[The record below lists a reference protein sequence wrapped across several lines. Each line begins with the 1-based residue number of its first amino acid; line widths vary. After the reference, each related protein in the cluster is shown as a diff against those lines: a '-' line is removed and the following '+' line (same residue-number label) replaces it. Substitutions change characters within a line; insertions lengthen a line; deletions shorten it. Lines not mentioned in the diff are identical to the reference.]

1 MRSFRLWSSISR
13 RIFFS
18 MVAVAF
24 FISAAA
30 YMVFVDVYEGTFDR
44 AIMENNNAWKNCLS
58 STYAVVNSARTA
70 DELSAAIE
78 NFLEDNPY
86 VDGVW
91 HYDARGQL
99 AGSWERTK
107 PDETQKVPVGTEGK
121 QESPRGESLDQQL
134 TIPLDAQLG
143 GTLRISLSV
152 DRGRRALADVEW
164 SLVLG
169 AFIILLAGYALFYL
183 IVSNFLRKPIRQ
195 LLQVSTAFA
204 NNAGDLRGRIEIDSD
219 DELGI
224 LAKTLNNIFTTIG
237 NIIGMIRNTADKVNF
252 SAQSLSAS
260 TEQMNS
266 ITEETSLT
274 VQNIA
279 KSTDLQA
286 HMVEDMIKEIR
297 NMERSVKQVANSAEL
312 AASAAT
318 NASETATRG
327 GDSANEAVQKIN
339 KIYEVINDSA
349 EIIRHLG
356 ERSNQIGE
364 IVDVITD
371 IADQTNLLALNAAIE
386 AARAGEAGSGFAVV
400 ADEVRKLAEG
410 SAKAADEIALLIKQT
425 QDDTNTAV
433 KSIEL
438 GSKEVTEGKDV
449 ITRTGQSLD
458 EIVEVLRSSS
468 DMARR
473 ISAATKELSRGMKN
487 VTTSIDEIST
497 SAEKNASAT
506 QETAASMEQM
516 TSSMEDVASS
526 AQKLSDMAIQLREH
540 VNRFKVID
548 AEEEKNMAVAMAD
561 RE

>member
-1 MRSFRLWSSISR
+1 MRLLGFWNSISR
-13 RIFFS
+13 KVFLS

-24 FISAAA
+24 IISTAAFLLFIVTGENAI
-30 YMVFVDVYEGTFDR
+30 DR
-44 AIMENNNAWKNCLS
+44 ALMDRDNSWRACISRTLTAVKTG
-58 STYAVVNSARTA
+58 STQE
-70 DELSAAIE
+70 ELNGEMQELLGEYPCIQCVE
-78 NFLEDNPY
+78 LL
-86 VDGVW
+86 
-91 HYDARGQL
+91 DAHGQTI
-99 AGSWERTK
+99 SIWEREAGNRTESE
-107 PDETQKVPVGTEGK
+107 DGAPVAVIEQTAVT
-121 QESPRGESLDQQL
+121 L
-134 TIPLDAQLG
+134 TIPIPGEEGNILNVSFRVVGGREQLAN
-143 GTLRISLSV
+143 LKWNL
-152 DRGRRALADVEW
+152 ALGICFI
-164 SLVLG
+164 LV
-169 AFIILLAGYALFYL
+169 IGYCLFYL
-183 IVSNFLRKPIRQ
+183 LVTRILRTPVRQ
-195 LLQVSTAFA
+195 LIDVSTSFA
-204 NNAGDLRGRIEIDSD
+204 ANAGDLTGRIEIDSR
-219 DELGI
+219 DEFGKLSG
-224 LAKTLNNIFTTIG
+224 TLNKIFTTIG
-237 NIIGMIRNTADKVNF
+237 GIIGMIRSTADKVNF

-279 KSTDLQA
+279 KSTDMQA
-286 HMVEDMIKEIR
+286 HKVEEMIKEIR

-318 NASETATRG
+318 NASETATKG
-327 GDSANEAVQKIN
+327 GDSAAEAVEKIN
-339 KIYEVINDSA
+339 KIYEVINESA
-349 EIIRHLG
+349 QIIRHLG

-425 QDDTNTAV
+425 QDDTRTAV
-433 KSIEL
+433 SSIEL
-438 GSKEVTEGKDV
+438 GSKEVTEGKEV

-458 EIVEVLRSSS
+458 EIVEVLTSSS

-497 SAEKNASAT
+497 SAEKNASST

-540 VNRFKVID
+540 VNRFKLLD
-548 AEEEKNMAVAMAD
+548 ESAQEAEMEKAVPG
-561 RE
+561 E

>member
-1 MRSFRLWSSISR
+1 MRMFRLWNSISR
-13 RIFFS
+13 KIFIS
-18 MVAVAF
+18 MIAVAF

-30 YMVFVDVYEGTFDR
+30 YLVFVNVYEGAFDR
-44 AIMENNNAWKNCLS
+44 AIVENNNAWKDCLS
-58 STYAVVNSARTA
+58 VTLAAVGGAGTPEELYAS
-70 DELSAAIE
+70 IE
-78 NFLEDNPY
+78 GLLEEKPCI
-86 VDGVW
+86 DGIR
-91 HYDARGQL
+91 HFDDQGRL
-99 AGSWERTK
+99 AGSWGYEESE
-107 PDETQKVPVGTEGK
+107 DAQIGQAGK
-121 QESPRGESLDQQL
+121 AQAPEDGSLAQQL
-134 TIPLDAQLG
+134 TIPLGTDLG
-143 GTLRISLSV
+143 GTLRIEIQV
-152 DRGRRALADVEW
+152 DRGRRALADIEW
-164 SLVLG
+164 SLVLS
-169 AFIILLAGYALFYL
+169 AFAILLVGYVLFYL
-183 IVSNFLRKPIRQ
+183 VVSNFLRNPIRQ
-195 LLQVSTAFA
+195 LLQVSTSFA
-204 NNAGDLRGRIEIDSD
+204 NDAGDLRGRIEIDSD
-219 DELGI
+219 DELGV
-224 LAKTLNNIFTTIG
+224 LARTLNNIFTTIG

-286 HMVEDMIKEIR
+286 HKVEDMIKEIR

-327 GDSANEAVQKIN
+327 GDSANEAVDKIN

-425 QDDTNTAV
+425 QDDTRTAV

-438 GSKEVTEGKDV
+438 GSKEVTEGKEV

-526 AQKLSDMAIQLREH
+526 AQKLSDMAIQLREN

-548 AEEEKNMAVAMAD
+548 GEDETNTAMAIAG

>member
-1 MRSFRLWSSISR
+1 MRSFRLLSSISR
-13 RIFFS
+13 KIFIS
-18 MVAVAF
+18 MVALAF

-30 YMVFVDVYEGTFDR
+30 YLVFANVYKGTFDR
-44 AIMENNNAWKNCLS
+44 AIEENNSEWKSFLS
-58 STYAVVNSARTA
+58 VTFAAVNGAGTTE
-70 DELSAAIE
+70 ELNAAIE
-78 NFLEDNPY
+78 GLLEAHPCI
-86 VDGVW
+86 DGVW
-91 HYDARGQL
+91 YFDAQGRL
-99 AGSWERTK
+99 AGSWRHEESEDAQTGPAGK
-107 PDETQKVPVGTEGK
+107 EQTTDGTPLK
-121 QESPRGESLDQQL
+121 QQL
-134 TIPLDAQLG
+134 TIPLSIEQG
-143 GTLRISLSV
+143 GTLRIAMQV
-152 DRGRRALADVEW
+152 DGGRRALADIEW
-164 SLVLG
+164 SLVLSS
-169 AFIILLAGYALFYL
+169 FVILLFGYALFYL
-183 IVSNFLRKPIRQ
+183 VVSNLLKKPIRQ
-195 LLQVSTAFA
+195 LLQASTSFA

-219 DELGI
+219 DEFGI
-224 LAKTLNNIFTTIG
+224 LARTLNNIFTTIG
-237 NIIGMIRNTADKVNF
+237 SIIGMIRNTADKVNF

-286 HMVEDMIKEIR
+286 HKVEEMIKEIR

-318 NASETATRG
+318 NASETATKG
-327 GDSANEAVQKIN
+327 GDSVTESVEKIN
-339 KIYEVINDSA
+339 KIYEVINESA

-425 QDDTNTAV
+425 QDDTRTAV

-438 GSKEVTEGKDV
+438 GSKEVTEGKEV

-458 EIVEVLRSSS
+458 EIVEVLRSSG

-526 AQKLSDMAIQLREH
+526 AQKLSDMAIQLREN
-540 VNRFKVID
+540 VNRFKVVD
-548 AEEEKNMAVAMAD
+548 HEDEASTVVAIAG

>member
-13 RIFFS
+13 KVFFS

-24 FISAAA
+24 VISATA
-30 YMVFVDVYEGTFDR
+30 YLVFVKVYEGTFDR
-44 AIMENNNAWKNCLS
+44 AIVENNNAWKKCLS
-58 STYAVVNSARTA
+58 TTLTAVNGVETPEDMN
-70 DELSAAIE
+70 DAIE
-78 NFLEDNPY
+78 GLLVEVPCIDNVMY
-86 VDGVW
+86 F
-91 HYDARGQL
+91 DAQGL
-99 AGSWERTK
+99 LVGSWGRDDFEVARVEPAGEEVA
-107 PDETQKVPVGTEGK
+107 PDNEGMV
-121 QESPRGESLDQQL
+121 QQL
-134 TIPLDAQLG
+134 TIPLVNEQG
-143 GTLRISLSV
+143 GTIRIDIRI
-152 DRGRRALADVEW
+152 DRGRRALADIEW
-164 SLVLG
+164 SLILS
-169 AFIILLAGYALFYL
+169 AFTILIAGYAFFYL
-183 IVSNFLRKPIRQ
+183 IVSHFLRKPIRQ
-195 LLQVSTAFA
+195 LLQVSTSFA
-204 NNAGDLRGRIEIDSD
+204 NDAGDLRGRIEIDSD

-224 LAKTLNNIFTTIG
+224 LARTLNNIFSTIG

-279 KSTDLQA
+279 KSTDMQA
-286 HMVEDMIKEIR
+286 HKVEDMIKEIR

-318 NASETATRG
+318 NASETATKG
-327 GDSANEAVQKIN
+327 GDSANEAVDKIN
-339 KIYEVINDSA
+339 KIYEVINESA

-425 QDDTNTAV
+425 QDDTRTAV

-438 GSKEVTEGKDV
+438 GSKEVTEGKEV

-548 AEEEKNMAVAMAD
+548 SEDESMAVAAAD